1 MLNTLKLIALV
12 AVGLVSGFGMGLGVV
27 YSVNKSHEGPSLVE
41 ANNWSSVNISR
52 QLPVADQKTIKK
64 SRLSAVR
71 VMSLSED
78 QQTFSAASGTYF
90 TMDGRYF
97 VLTVNHGIVGPCALT
112 KINIE
117 DGYVPCLQYIELN
130 SAVDYA
136 IIEIEKL
143 EGRRPLEIPGDLP
156 TRFRPY
162 KIMTTTYY
170 TGFPN
175 SAGPFTLKG
184 AIIGYLDDDFVYLQS
199 YGWAG
204 SSGAGVFAAN
214 GDLIG
219 YVLAVDVGYTDYG
232 VDVLENIIFV
242 VPVTNVNWGV
252 LTR

>member
-1 MLNTLKLIALV
+1 MLNTLKVIALV
-12 AVGLVSGFGMGLGVV
+12 AVGLVSGFGMGIGVI
-27 YSVNKSHEGPSLVE
+27 YSVEKSQEAPSLE
-41 ANNWSSVNISR
+41 AADNWSADVISN
-52 QLPVADQKTIKK
+52 QLPIAARRTLQK
-64 SRLSAVR
+64 SRLSSVR

-90 TMDGRYF
+90 TTGGKFY

-112 KINIE
+112 KIKSEN
-117 DGYVPCLQYIELN
+117 GYVPCMNYVELN
-130 SAVDYA
+130 SSRDYA
-136 IIEIEKL
+136 IIEVEEI
-143 EGRRPLEIPGDLP
+143 EGRVPIKLPQDLP
-156 TRFRPY
+156 RTFKSY
-162 KIMTTTYY
+162 NVMTTVYY

-184 AIIGYLDDDFVYLQS
+184 NIIGYLGSDYVYLQS

-204 SSGAGVFAAN
+204 SSGAGVFAQN

-232 VDVLENIIFV
+232 VDVLEDIIFV